1 MEVLPGGRMIKGRM
15 TNDDWATFTT
25 AKSDFHFNAI
35 LSEKVVDHTWFLA
48 ASPISLS
55 ESVKAT

>member
-1 MEVLPGGRMIKGRM
+1 MIKGRM
-15 TNDDWATFTT
+15 TNDDWATFTI

-48 ASPISLS
+48 ASPISRS